1 MVETENNKA
10 TPGKEWLPSP
20 KKIGEFVLAVFEVK
34 RSVETLKKQNEQLQS
49 DVYRLQRQVDEQAG
63 QLKTL
68 QQFIQT
74 AVYDHAARSGE
85 QAAFSL
91 VQQLLNNDRNQE

>member
-1 MVETENNKA
+1 MAETEND
-10 TPGKEWLPSP
+10 TITSGKDWLPST
-20 KKIGEFVLAVFEVK
+20 KKIGAFVLAVFDLK
-34 RSVETLKKQNEQLQS
+34 RSVDTLKKQNEQLQS

-74 AVYDHAARSGE
+74 SVYDHAARSGE

-91 VQQLLNNDRNQE
+91 VQQLLTSDRNQE